1 MRICDI
7 QVLQAVKDVGAHG
20 PLIGLLE
27 SIESL
32 LTHLDI
38 YTEICPTAAMTE
50 IVVKTLGE
58 LLSILAM
65 ATKLINQGQP
75 GVSLITDILH
85 ASMKRREICREAFWK
100 EGHRHCTP
108 KARSTH
114 SG

>member
-7 QVLQAVKDVGAHG
+7 KLFQAVKDVGAHN
-20 PLIGLLE
+20 PLVGLFE

-32 LTHLDI
+32 MKHLDI
-38 YTEICPTAAMTE
+38 YTEIRPTAAMTE

-58 LLSILAM
+58 LLSILAT
-65 ATKLINQGQP
+65 ATKFIKQGQP
-75 GVSLITDILH
+75 GKSLADILH
-85 ASMKRREICREAFWK
+85 DSMSLREICREAFWK